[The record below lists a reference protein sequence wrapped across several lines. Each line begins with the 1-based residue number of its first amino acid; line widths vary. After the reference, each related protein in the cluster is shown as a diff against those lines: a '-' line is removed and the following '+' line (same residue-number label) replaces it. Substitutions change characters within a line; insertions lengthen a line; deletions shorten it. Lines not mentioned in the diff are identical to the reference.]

1 MTVLLFS
8 LTRRFRASLSMSW
21 GAVCLV
27 GAISLTQQRLM
38 GGNPH
43 VLIGKRAALLGLV
56 LSLAVSS
63 AHAGPADLCFR
74 GLNISGAEYG
84 EADGVEGVDYTYP
97 SAATV
102 SYFSAKG
109 FDTVRLPFRWERL
122 QPILGE
128 RLEPN
133 ELERLKASVA
143 GLRAKGF
150 MVILDPHNYGYHS
163 GLQIGSS
170 EVSSRQFAQF
180 WIRLAAEFA
189 NQDGIAFGLMNEPHD
204 IAPLVWLDAANQAI
218 AGIRAVGARNLIL
231 VPGTHWTGVVSWPED
246 FGQGSNADV
255 MINVFDPVD
264 NFAFEVHQYMDK
276 DFSGTNEACVK
287 ADVAVDG
294 LRKLSE
300 WLRTHGKRA
309 FLGEFGGSKEP
320 ECLAG
325 LTRMTDQMASDSD
338 VWLGWTYWA
347 GGDWWSPEEG
357 NNIQPTAE
365 GDRAQLSVLLPAL
378 KPVAADAGACLRIP
392 PAG

>member
-1 MTVLLFS
+1 MN
-8 LTRRFRASLSMSW
+8 A
-21 GAVCLV
+21 
-27 GAISLTQQRLM
+27 
-38 GGNPH
+38 NPH
-43 VLIGKRAALLGLV
+43 VLLGKRAVLLGLA

-84 EADGVEGVDYTYP
+84 EADGVEGLDYIYP
-97 SAATV
+97 SAETV
-102 SYFSAKG
+102 SYFHAKG

-133 ELERLKASVA
+133 ELERLRASVA
-143 GLRAKGF
+143 GLRAEGF
-150 MVILDPHNYGYHS
+150 VVILDPHNYGYHS
-163 GLQIGSS
+163 ELQIGFS

-189 NQDGIAFGLMNEPHD
+189 NEDGIAFGLMNEPHD
-204 IAPLVWLDAANQAI
+204 IAPSIWLDAANQAI

-255 MINVFDPVD
+255 MINVVDPVD

-276 DFSGTNEACVK
+276 DFSGTNEACVN
-287 ADVAVDG
+287 AALAVEG
-294 LRKLSE
+294 MVKLSD
-300 WLRTHGKRA
+300 WLRSRGKRA
-309 FLGEFGGSKEP
+309 FLGEFGGSKDP
-320 ECLAG
+320 DCLAG
-325 LTRMTDQMASDSD
+325 LKRMTDQMAEDSD

-357 NNIQPTAE
+357 NNIQPTGE
-365 GDRAQLSVLLPAL
+365 GDRAQLSALVPAL
-378 KPVAADAGACLRIP
+378 APAAADPGACVRIP